1 MEMKTIGSLRYRM
14 IIDLSRYKYN
24 KKKESNMS
32 KFKDFMVEGKGKRT
46 IFSPSE
52 TWLYDCC

>member
-1 MEMKTIGSLRYRM
+1 M